1 MEKSPLQL
9 MSRMASVVK
18 GQYQTTKQM
27 EDVVE
32 PNTEDNSAAV
42 SAPPETTLED
52 TKDLKESPQIR

>member
-42 SAPPETTLED
+42 SAPPESTLAD
-52 TKDLKESPQIR
+52 TKDLKDSPPIR